1 MKLLKYGGFALVVLV
16 VVGVC
21 ALAFL
26 GMQSRSGAALG
37 LFDVV
42 LADCPSTPNCVS
54 SETGT
59 PDEKK
64 VASLPL
70 TAWAKLPTVIA
81 EMGGNVTNRE
91 DAYLAVEF
99 TSGFFGFVDDV
110 EFRLTETDVQVRSS
124 SRVGYSDRGV
134 NSDRVVALREMLRN

>member
-1 MKLLKYGGFALVVLV
+1 MKLLKYGGSALVVLI
-16 VVGVC
+16 VVGVG

-37 LFDVV
+37 LFDGV

-70 TAWAKLPTVIA
+70 TAWTKLPTEIV
-81 EMGGNVTNRE
+81 EMGGNVTARE

-99 TSGFFGFVDDV
+99 TSDFFGFVDDV

-124 SRVGYSDRGV
+124 SRVGYSDRGA
-134 NSDRVVALREMLRN
+134 NSDRVAALRETLRN